1 MVVSGYVRGAACY
14 PPRAGP
20 KHPVAI
26 AFPSIAGNIDLL
38 VPEAGQGGAQLR
50 PGVAGLVVLPGAVL
64 ITEEHRGQVPPSV
77 PGAIRVLTEPVVA
90 GYRLGVGAG
99 ENPPLLL
106 CRQ

>member
-38 VPEAGQGGAQLR
+38 VPEAGQDGAQLR
-50 PGVAGLVVLPGAVL
+50 PRVAVLVVLPRPLL
-64 ITEEHRGQVPPSV
+64 ITQKHRRQVPPSV
-77 PGAIRVLTEPVVA
+77 PGPLSVLTEPEVARYRLQIVA
-90 GYRLGVGAG
+90 G
-99 ENPPLLL
+99 EIPPLLP
-106 CRQ
+106 